1 MVTRDPNAI
10 ITRIW
15 AAAGDV
21 AEPTTQSIVFDAGWD
36 ADYSMPGGS
45 EPEREVANWL
55 FRALFALAVEINRH
69 GLLVWD
75 SVISYVHPCLVFGS
89 DRKVYISV
97 QDSTNNDPV
106 TDTGDNWTEFAAAEG
121 EVFSS
126 ALMTKLEN
134 IEFNAKDDQ
143 TRDEIIALIG
153 TGSDQTAEQIKT
165 AYESNADTNAFTNAL
180 LALLNSAA
188 QLNAPA
194 FTGNPTFSGIPIF
207 NNGFTSTGNS
217 VVPTQSAGN
226 NSTRAANTRY
236 VDRLTRI
243 ITGAPTQADIDAIPD
258 GGQILVRSTTA
269 YVP

>member
-15 AAAGDV
+15 ADAGDV
-21 AEPTTQSIVFDAGWD
+21 VEPTTLSIVFDAGWD

-75 SVISYVHPCLVFGS
+75 AAISYVHPCLVFGS
-89 DRKVYISV
+89 DLKVYISV
-97 QDSTNNDPV
+97 RDSTNDDPT
-106 TDTGDNWTEFAAAEG
+106 TDTGANWTEFAAAEG
-121 EVFSS
+121 ETFSTM
-126 ALMTKLEN
+126 LMNKLAG
-134 IEFNAKDDQ
+134 IESGATQDQ

-153 TGSDQTAEQIKT
+153 TGTNQSDAQIKA
-165 AYESNADTNAFTNAL
+165 AYERNSNTNAFTDAL

-226 NSTRAANTRY
+226 NSTRAANTRFVNNY
-236 VDRLTRI
+236 TVPVEVHT
-243 ITGAPTQADIDAIPD
+243 TQTSYDNASSSDNTVHLRA
-258 GGQILVRSTTA
+258 V
-269 YVP
+269 